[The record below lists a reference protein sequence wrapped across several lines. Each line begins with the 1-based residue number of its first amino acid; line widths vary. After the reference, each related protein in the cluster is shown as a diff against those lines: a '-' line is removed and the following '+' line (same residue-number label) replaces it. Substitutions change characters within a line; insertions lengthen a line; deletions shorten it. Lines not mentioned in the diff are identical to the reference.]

1 MLHFI
6 SLASSGVKIEGEKKQ
21 LVVTDKLKQ
30 CRLLKWKRLLI
41 KSSLKEMVSLLRS
54 RPVKAF
60 WVNAANS
67 EQTSVTRIFGWDKR
81 NSAGLFAK
89 LLILVTGH
97 PPCLLFCLLTSGLY
111 VLYCIFRVVSFSA
124 TFEIPVLFLLPHF
137 PFSFDPLLKT
147 DWYASEKSFCYWN
160 WNWRHQNFSCSFV
173 FLAPDKNEEPAF

>member
-1 MLHFI
+1 MILHFI

-30 CRLLKWKRLLI
+30 CRLSKWKRLLI
-41 KSSLKEMVSLLRS
+41 KSSLKEMVSVLRS
-54 RPVKAF
+54 RSVKAF
-60 WVNAANS
+60 WVNS
-67 EQTSVTRIFGWDKR
+67 EQTSVTRIFGCDKR

-97 PPCLLFCLLTSGLY
+97 PPCLLFCLLTCGLY
-111 VLYCIFRVVSFSA
+111 ALYCIFRVVSFSA

-147 DWYASEKSFCYWN
+147 D
-160 WNWRHQNFSCSFV
+160 
-173 FLAPDKNEEPAF
+173 